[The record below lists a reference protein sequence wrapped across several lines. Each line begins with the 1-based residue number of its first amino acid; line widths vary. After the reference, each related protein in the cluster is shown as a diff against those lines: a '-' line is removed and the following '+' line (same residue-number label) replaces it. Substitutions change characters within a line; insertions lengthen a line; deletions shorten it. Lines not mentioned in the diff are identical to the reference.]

1 MLSRRGELT
10 SGRDRHN
17 YLTRV
22 RRVAG
27 RALDLAGNGGGSSA
41 LQVVDLEVVRH
52 PVHGAEPAHADPT
65 ELRCRLRKKVG
76 SAMCAHRLGLADD
89 RCRVARFRHSDD
101 VISSAC
107 RQRPAHFGAIGI
119 AGRAGGWRRFCRPEQ
134 ELEAERRSLWTLRR
148 FGSRRAKKAAPNGDC
163 RAPGLKRLPLVEG
176 RSRAEPRRSP
186 MTSAPRLYL

>member
-1 MLSRRGELT
+1 LRWTKRVIIFVAITRMRFPRGFLLSRRGELT

-76 SAMCAHRLGLADD
+76 SAMCAHRLGLA
-89 RCRVARFRHSDD
+89 
-101 VISSAC
+101 
-107 RQRPAHFGAIGI
+107 
-119 AGRAGGWRRFCRPEQ
+119 
-134 ELEAERRSLWTLRR
+134 
-148 FGSRRAKKAAPNGDC
+148 
-163 RAPGLKRLPLVEG
+163 
-176 RSRAEPRRSP
+176 
-186 MTSAPRLYL
+186 